1 MALIRLST
9 ERKFYENSGRMT
21 LGHSLGVALVGLD
34 GHLVRVE
41 VDIADGLPGYVLLGL
56 PDAALTESRDRV
68 RSALVNSSENWP
80 NRKVTVSLSPAWL
93 PKSGSSF
100 DLPIAIALLAAQSMI
115 PEERSEQTLYIGE
128 LALDGHI
135 RGVRGVLPSLVSAH
149 KQGITTAVVPEANA
163 LEAQL
168 MTELN
173 TDMRIIPMN
182 HLRDLLRWLRWDER
196 AERAEL
202 PLFDEP
208 NEKVFDFADVAGQE
222 KARIAAEVAAVGGH
236 HLLLIGPPGAGKT
249 MIAQRLPGI
258 LPALSREEA
267 LEVSAIH
274 SIAGGL
280 SSRSPMASTAP
291 FVAPHHTATRAAMV
305 GGGSHVIRPGAC
317 SLAHGGVLFID
328 EAPECAIGV
337 LDSLRQPLESG
348 SITIARAIGNVTYPA
363 RFLLVLAANPC
374 PCGKFSG
381 RGRNCICSSHQ
392 VRRYLG
398 KLSGPLM
405 DRIDL
410 RVQVDPLS
418 RVELTAPDLG
428 ETSQMIR
435 MRVLAARAI
444 AADRF
449 KNETWSLNS
458 QIPSRALRTTFQ
470 PERAAMNFLHA
481 ELDREQITARGLHK
495 IMRTAWSLADLSGHA
510 RPTLADAERAY
521 LLREGLAS

>member
-1 MALIRLST
+1 
-9 ERKFYENSGRMT
+9 MT
-21 LGHSLGVALVGLD
+21 LGESLGVALVGLD

-100 DLPIAIALLAAQSMI
+100 DLPIAIALLAAQSVI
-115 PEERSEQTLYIGE
+115 PEERSAQTLYLGE
-128 LALDGHI
+128 LSLDGRI
-135 RGVRGVLPSLVSAH
+135 RGVRGVLPSLISAH

-163 LEAQL
+163 VEAQL
-168 MTELN
+168 MTE
-173 TDMRIIPMN
+173 MRIIPMGN
-182 HLRDLLRWLRWDER
+182 LGDLLRWLRLGTR
-196 AERAEL
+196 AENGEL
-202 PLFDEP
+202 QLSSPPDE
-208 NEKVFDFADVAGQE
+208 KIFDFADVGGQE
-222 KARIAAEVAAVGGH
+222 RARVAAEVAAVGGH

-258 LPALSREEA
+258 LPALSRDEA
-267 LEVSAIH
+267 LEVTAIH
-274 SIAGGL
+274 SIVGGL
-280 SSRSPMASTAP
+280 SSRSPLASSPP
-291 FVAPHHTATRAAMV
+291 FIAPHHSATRVAMV
-305 GGGSHVIRPGAC
+305 GGGSHVIKPGAC
-317 SLAHGGVLFID
+317 SLAHRGVLFID
-328 EAPECAIGV
+328 EAPECGIGV

-418 RVELTAPDLG
+418 RIELMASDLG
-428 ETSQMIR
+428 ESSEKIR
-435 MRVLAARAI
+435 ARVIAARI
-444 AADRF
+444 VAADRF
-449 KNETWSLNS
+449 KNEEWSLNS
-458 QIPSRALRTTFQ
+458 HIPSRALRTTYQ
-470 PERAAMNFLHA
+470 PERAAMNFLHT
-481 ELDREQITARGLHK
+481 ELDREHITARGLHK
-495 IMRTAWSLADLSGHA
+495 IMRTAWSLADLSGHV
-510 RPTLADAERAY
+510 RPTLADTEQAF
-521 LLREGLAS
+521 LLREGLSS